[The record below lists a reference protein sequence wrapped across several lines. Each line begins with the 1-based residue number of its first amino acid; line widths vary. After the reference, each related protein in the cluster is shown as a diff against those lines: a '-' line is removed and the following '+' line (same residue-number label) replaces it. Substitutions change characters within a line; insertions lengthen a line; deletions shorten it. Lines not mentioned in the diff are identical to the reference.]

1 MSSLCLLF
9 AIAHVM
15 SSSLHYATSFI
26 PPSSKPINSHRLR
39 DNYNVYP
46 QIIHKR
52 ASLFSTIQ
60 HYQSALGNGE
70 GSNNVMRNEDDD
82 DKDDKATTHPLTSQ
96 PDKFISKLESFISN
110 ISRNRMTKKKRSL
123 LDPKSAKDD
132 HPNNNH
138 NVNDA
143 LINACTSLVYFLNN
157 EAGSLS
163 TNTSSLSSDNS
174 INILQQ
180 QLSDDAVVHSIRESL
195 EMVLVQAV
203 RAASEVGDFVLINKL
218 IHAAVRY
225 ATAVA
230 KQTNNNAPLLTPRIF
245 GEVITSIS
253 KTKASHSKVK
263 SLWNL
268 FIRDVAANNNDTR
281 ILSSAPSS
289 YELNA
294 MLSSLSERN
303 KVSAALTLYR
313 RMIEGVDGIVIEGDA
328 YSASIIFAMLA
339 DSIANGGT
347 RTTTT
352 TITDKFSILSDDIN
366 DDDVVS
372 PCWQW
377 NEAISILNT
386 FSSTQL
392 NNFAYAALLKVNEQ
406 ATEVYS
412 DAGARHNGV
421 QCAMSVLERM
431 KVSSH
436 IDHEIA
442 EISSN

>member
-1 MSSLCLLF
+1 
-9 AIAHVM
+9 M

-26 PPSSKPINSHRLR
+26 PPSKPINNHKLR
-39 DNYNVYP
+39 HNYNVYP
-46 QIIHKR
+46 QTQVIHKR

-70 GSNNVMRNEDDD
+70 GSTNVMSNDDD
-82 DKDDKATTHPLTSQ
+82 DDDNNSEKRDSSNLSDDKATAHPLTSQ
-96 PDKFISKLESFISN
+96 PHKFISKLESFISN

-123 LDPKSAKDD
+123 LDPKKSAKDD
-132 HPNNNH
+132 TNNNNH

-163 TNTSSLSSDNS
+163 TNTPPSSFDNS

-180 QLSDDAVVHSIRESL
+180 QLTDDAVVHSIRESL

-218 IHAAVRY
+218 IHAAVGY

-230 KQTNNNAPLLTPRIF
+230 KQTNNNVPLLTPRIF

-294 MLSSLSERN
+294 MLTSLSERN

-313 RMIEGVDGIVIEGDA
+313 RMIEGVDGIVIDGDA
-328 YSASIIFAMLA
+328 YSASILFAMLA

-347 RTTTT
+347 RAT
-352 TITDKFSILSDDIN
+352 TIRDNFSRLPDDIKD
-366 DDDVVS
+366 DDDVDS

-377 NEAISILNT
+377 KEAISILNT
-386 FSSTQL
+386 FSSAQL

-412 DAGARHNGV
+412 DVGARHNGV

-431 KVSSH
+431 KVSNS
-436 IDHEIA
+436 ILIMR
-442 EISSN
+442 

>member
-1 MSSLCLLF
+1 MN
-9 AIAHVM
+9 
-15 SSSLHYATSFI
+15 SSLHYATSFI
-26 PPSSKPINSHRLR
+26 PPSKPINNHRLR
-39 DNYNVYP
+39 PNYNVYP
-46 QIIHKR
+46 QTQIHKR

-70 GSNNVMRNEDDD
+70 GSNNVMSNEDDD
-82 DKDDKATTHPLTSQ
+82 KDDDDNNSDRHSSNLSDDKATTHPLTSQ

-123 LDPKSAKDD
+123 LDPKSAKYD
-132 HPNNNH
+132 PNNNH

-163 TNTSSLSSDNS
+163 SNTSPSSSDNS

-180 QLSDDAVVHSIRESL
+180 QLTDDVVVHSIRESL

-218 IHAAVRY
+218 IHAAVGY

-230 KQTNNNAPLLTPRIF
+230 KQTNNDVPLLTPRIF

-289 YELNA
+289 YELNV
-294 MLSSLSERN
+294 MLTSLSERN

-313 RMIEGVDGIVIEGDA
+313 LMIEGVDGIVIEGDA
-328 YSASIIFAMLA
+328 YSASILFAMLA

-347 RTTTT
+347 RST
-352 TITDKFSILSDDIN
+352 TIRDDFSRLSDDMK

-377 NEAISILNT
+377 KESISILNT

-412 DAGARHNGV
+412 DTGARHNGV

-431 KVSSH
+431 KVSNH
-436 IDHEIA
+436 ILIMRELTF
-442 EISSN
+442 SSN